1 VGNLAA
7 RAVSAVVAIPLVR
20 VGIPTKRKGNV
31 VDKGAIDPRALAGG
45 RTVQVSLPASV
56 AFDLDRF
63 QEVQRSILDKLGCG
77 ACCSGWDIRFDLQR
91 QFLVDEKLNIREPLN
106 FGG

>member
-1 VGNLAA
+1 MDLKDAFE
-7 RAVSAVVAIPLVR
+7 RSTLM
-20 VGIPTKRKGNV
+20 
-31 VDKGAIDPRALAGG
+31 GG
-45 RTVQVSLPASV
+45 RTVQVSVPASV

-63 QEVQRSILDKLGCG
+63 QEMQRSILDKLGCG

-91 QFLVDEKLNIREPLN
+91 QFLVDEKLNVREPLN

>member
-1 VGNLAA
+1 
-7 RAVSAVVAIPLVR
+7 VSAVVAIPLVR
-20 VGIPTKRKGNV
+20 VGIPTKRKGIV
-31 VDKGAIDPRALAGG
+31 VVEMKGALDPRALAGG